1 LLSVEQLG
9 TGSRELHIGPALVPQ
24 RIAAASAAWCAASF
38 EKRAV
43 DQLEEDAAILLN
55 RFDRIGALHQ
65 LAGGSVGISEVAR
78 LDDFHGLG

>member
-1 LLSVEQLG
+1 
-9 TGSRELHIGPALVPQ
+9 VPQ

-55 RFDRIGALHQ
+55 RFDRIGG
-65 LAGGSVGISEVAR
+65 LAEVLKLKAKAESRANGFEFEIPAR
-78 LDDFHGLG
+78 QAADAVETV